1 MENNKEQ
8 SQQVVLASEL
18 VQDDHNFNK
27 GTAKGKELLR
37 KSLTELGAG
46 RSVLIDKDNR
56 LIAGNKT
63 QEIAAELGMKVRIIE
78 TDGTE
83 LIAVKRTDLDIDS
96 KKGRE
101 LALADNAVT
110 KMNLVFDHTE
120 LTAEQ
125 LEVGLDPNQWGVPN
139 LAPDEDEEPEYQVVI
154 NVDNEQEQEKLYNR
168 LTKQGYECKII
179 NV

>member
-1 MENNKEQ
+1 MEDNKEQ

-18 VQDDHNFNK
+18 VQDDHNYNK
-27 GTAKGKELLR
+27 GSKHGQELLR

-96 KKGRE
+96 REGRE
-101 LALADNAVT
+101 LALADNAT
-110 KMNLVFDHTE
+110 IKANLVFDHTE
-120 LTAEQ
+120 LTAGQ
-125 LEVGLDPNQWGVPN
+125 LEYGIDPNIWGVPN
-139 LAPDEDEEPEYQVVI
+139 LAEEEEEPEYQVVI
-154 NVDNEQEQEKLYNR
+154 DVEDEKQQEILYNR
-168 LTKQGYECKII
+168 LTEQGYECKII
-179 NV
+179 SV

>member
-27 GTAKGKELLR
+27 GSKQGRELLR

-96 KKGRE
+96 REGRE
-101 LALADNAVT
+101 LALADNAT
-110 KMNLVFDHTE
+110 IKANLVFDHAE

-125 LEVGLDPNQWGVPN
+125 MEYGIDPNIWGVPN
-139 LAPDEDEEPEYQVVI
+139 LAPEEDEQPEYQVVI
-154 NVDNEQEQEKLYNR
+154 DVDDEKQQEILYNR
-168 LTKQGYECKII
+168 LTAEGYECKII
-179 NV
+179 SV